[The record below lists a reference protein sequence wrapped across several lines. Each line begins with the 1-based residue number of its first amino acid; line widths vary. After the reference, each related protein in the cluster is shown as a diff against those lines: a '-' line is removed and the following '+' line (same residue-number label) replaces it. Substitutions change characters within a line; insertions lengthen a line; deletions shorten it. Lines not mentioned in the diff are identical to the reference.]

1 MDKLNEL
8 NLIEQP
14 AIELFQSLDYT
25 HQDCFHETF
34 GEKGTL
40 GRTTSSD
47 VVLIPKLRE
56 SLIKLNPTLPA
67 KAINQAIEEL
77 IRDRGILNPV
87 TANREVYKL
96 IRDGVKVHVNTLT
109 PSLSQKERANEE
121 SVETVRVIDWNN
133 PENNDFFLT
142 SQFWVTGE
150 MYKRRADLVGFV
162 NGLPLVFIELKAV
175 HKKLDDAFRDN
186 ITDYKDTIPQIFW
199 YNAFIILSNGSESR
213 IGTISADFEHFSE
226 WKKIN
231 SEGEEGVVS
240 LETIIKG
247 ICEKQ
252 KFLDILENFILY
264 KDSGGSLIKII
275 AKNHQYLGVN
285 SAIAAFQRF
294 LTCTQTLNPALSKTL
309 TPNPSP
315 KGRGELP
322 NYRGGFH
329 FSGLVQKVRELRQK
343 QTNAEQIVW
352 ELLRDRQFL
361 GLKFRRQ
368 HQIGEYIAD
377 FYCHEKMIVVEID
390 GAVHE
395 KEEVQ
400 KKDKKRDSYFQ
411 SLGLKVVRFPN
422 EIVLNNPE
430 KFLNDLSALIENL
443 PSPPGESTEI
453 IGHHPSTSGRRT
465 EDEGAAAHRLGV
477 FWHTQGSGK
486 SFSMIFFSQKILR
499 KFEGNYTFLIVTDRK
514 ELDEQIYKNFVSVGA
529 VTEQEV
535 HAETRDHLKQLLRE
549 NHRNIFT
556 LIQKFGTEFREK
568 FPKLSDRSDI
578 IVITDE
584 AHRSQYD
591 TLAMNMRTALP
602 NAAFIAFT
610 GTPLIVG
617 EELTRKT
624 FGDYVSIYNF
634 KQSIDDNATVPLY
647 YENRIPEV
655 QLKNE
660 DFGEDLERIIEDA
673 MLSPEQEEKFQ
684 QEFAREYHIITRD
697 DRLEKIS
704 EDIVAHFVSRGF
716 QGKAMVVS
724 IDKPTAVKMYDKVQ
738 RYWKKYIE
746 KLKTDVG
753 AYCNTPVETQDFAS
767 LWEKIKF
774 MEETDMAVVVS
785 GEQNEIEKFRKLG
798 LDIEKHRRRMVK
810 EDLAGKFKDPANPFR
825 IVFVCAMW
833 MTGFDV
839 PCLSTIYLDKPV
851 KNHTLMQTIARANR
865 VFGDKANGLIVDY
878 VGVFRELQKALAI
891 YGSGSGGGIKEGE
904 TPVKPKGE
912 LIKELEKAIEE
923 TECFC
928 KEKGI
933 DIQSIINSDK
943 LEKIKLITDA
953 VDAILVN
960 DESKSRYLT
969 LSSQVS
975 KLFKAILPDPQAN
988 RFYEKCTV
996 FTVIADKIK
1005 SISGEVDI
1013 TDIVGKVE
1021 HLLDESIETEGYV
1034 IREPHEPHG
1043 NHIIDLSQ
1051 IDFNVLRKKFL
1062 EGRKNTQIARIKAAI
1077 KSKLDSMVRFNR
1089 SRVDFLEKFRQLIE
1103 EYNSGAVNIELFF
1116 DRLLAFVKKLN
1127 AEEKRGIEENL
1138 TEEELALFDLLKK
1151 PDLSRKETK
1160 QVKLASKELL
1170 DKLKKEK
1177 LVLDWRRK
1185 QQARADV
1192 LLTIETILDAKLPR
1206 SYTPEL
1212 YEQKCISVFQHIYD
1226 SYYGAGKSVYAA

>member
-1 MDKLNEL
+1 MANYSEL
-8 NLIEQP
+8 SLVEQP
-14 AIELFQSLDYT
+14 AIELFQSLGYA
-25 HQDCFHETF
+25 HLDCFRETF

-40 GRTTSSD
+40 GRITSTD

-67 KAINQAIEEL
+67 EAINQAIEEL
-77 IRDRGILNPV
+77 IRNRSILNPA

-96 IRDGVKVHVNTLT
+96 IRDGVKVYVNTLT
-109 PSLSQKERANEE
+109 PTLSQKERAKTQGDTLTKTISQEESASEE

-133 PENNDFFLT
+133 PENNDFFLA

-162 NGLPLVFIELKAV
+162 NGLPLIFIELKAV
-175 HKKLDDAFRDN
+175 HKKLDDAFKDN
-186 ITDYKDTIPQIFW
+186 ITDYKDAIPQIFW
-199 YNAFIILSNGSESR
+199 YNTFIILSNGSESR

-247 ICEKQ
+247 TCEKQ

-285 SAIAAFQRF
+285 NTIESFKR
-294 LTCTQTLNPALSKTL
+294 
-309 TPNPSP
+309 
-315 KGRGELP
+315 
-322 NYRGGFH
+322 
-329 FSGLVQKVRELRQK
+329 
-343 QTNAEQIVW
+343 
-352 ELLRDRQFL
+352 
-361 GLKFRRQ
+361 LK
-368 HQIGEYIAD
+368 
-377 FYCHEKMIVVEID
+377 
-390 GAVHE
+390 
-395 KEEVQ
+395 
-400 KKDKKRDSYFQ
+400 
-411 SLGLKVVRFPN
+411 
-422 EIVLNNPE
+422 
-430 KFLNDLSALIENL
+430 ENQ
-443 PSPPGESTEI
+443 G
-453 IGHHPSTSGRRT
+453 
-465 EDEGAAAHRLGV
+465 RLGV

-499 KFEGNYTFLIVTDRK
+499 KFEGNFTFLIVTDRK
-514 ELDEQIYKNFVSVGA
+514 ELDEQIYKNFASVGA

-535 HAETRDHLKQLLRE
+535 HAETRDHLKLLLRE

-556 LIQKFGTEFREK
+556 LIQKFGTDGGEK

-655 QLKNE
+655 QLRNE
-660 DFGEDLERIIEDA
+660 DFGEDLERIIEAA
-673 MLSPEQEEKFQ
+673 MLSPEQEEKLQ
-684 QEFAREYHIITRD
+684 REFARQYHIITRD
-697 DRLEKIS
+697 DRLEKIA
-704 EDIVAHFVSRGF
+704 EDIVVHFVNRGF

-738 RYWKKYIE
+738 RYLKKYIE
-746 KLKTDVG
+746 KLKTDVKE
-753 AYCNTPVETQDFAS
+753 YYDTPVEAQNLAS
-767 LWEKIKF
+767 LREKIRF
-774 MEETDMAVVVS
+774 MEETDMAVMVS

-810 EDLAGKFKDPANPFR
+810 EDLAEKFKDPANPFR

-839 PCLSTIYLDKPV
+839 PCLSTIYLDKPM

-904 TPVKPKGE
+904 TPVRSKSE
-912 LIKELEKAIEE
+912 LLMELEKAIAQ
-923 TECFC
+923 TEGFC
-928 KEKGI
+928 KKKGI
-933 DIQSIINSDK
+933 DVQKIISSDK

-960 DESKSRYLT
+960 DESKRRYLT
-969 LSSQVS
+969 LASLVS

-988 RFYEKCTV
+988 RFYEKCTIL
-996 FTVIADKIK
+996 TVIADKIK

-1013 TDIVGKVE
+1013 TNVIGKVE
-1021 HLLDESIETEGYV
+1021 HLLDESIEAEGYV

-1062 EGRKNTQIARIKAAI
+1062 EGQKNTQIARIKAAI
-1077 KSKLDSMVRFNR
+1077 KSKLNSMVRFNR
-1089 SRVDFLEKFRQLIE
+1089 SRIDFLEKFQQLIE
-1103 EYNSGAVNIELFF
+1103 EYNSGAINIELFF

-1127 AEEKRGIEENL
+1127 EEEKRGIEENL

-1192 LLTIETILDAKLPR
+1192 LLTIETTLDAKLPR

>member
-1 MDKLNEL
+1 MTNYNEL
-8 NLIEQP
+8 SLVEQP
-14 AIELFQSLDYT
+14 AIELFQSLGYN

-34 GEKGTL
+34 GEKGIL
-40 GRTTSSD
+40 GRVTSTD
-47 VVLIPKLRE
+47 VVLIPKLKE
-56 SLIKLNPTLPA
+56 ALINLNPSLPGE
-67 KAINQAIEEL
+67 AINQTIEEL
-77 IRDRGILNPV
+77 TRDRSILNPI
-87 TANREVYKL
+87 TANREIYNL
-96 IRDGVKVHVNTLT
+96 IRNGVKIKVKRPDGTEDDETL
-109 PSLSQKERANEE
+109 
-121 SVETVRVIDWNN
+121 RVIDFDD
-133 PENNDFFLT
+133 PSNNDFFLA
-142 SQFWVTGE
+142 SQFWITGE

-162 NGLPLVFIELKAV
+162 NGLPLIFIELKAV
-175 HKKLDDAFRDN
+175 HKKLEDAFRDN
-186 ITDYKDTIPQIFW
+186 LTDYKDTIPQIFW

-213 IGTISADFEHFSE
+213 IGTISADLEHFSE

-231 SEGEEGVVS
+231 SEGEAGIVS

-247 ICEKQ
+247 TCERHRI
-252 KFLDILENFILY
+252 LDLLENFILY
-264 KDSGGSLIKII
+264 KDTGGSLIKII

-285 SAIAAFQRF
+285 NTIESFKR
-294 LTCTQTLNPALSKTL
+294 
-309 TPNPSP
+309 
-315 KGRGELP
+315 
-322 NYRGGFH
+322 
-329 FSGLVQKVRELRQK
+329 
-343 QTNAEQIVW
+343 
-352 ELLRDRQFL
+352 
-361 GLKFRRQ
+361 LK
-368 HQIGEYIAD
+368 
-377 FYCHEKMIVVEID
+377 
-390 GAVHE
+390 
-395 KEEVQ
+395 
-400 KKDKKRDSYFQ
+400 
-411 SLGLKVVRFPN
+411 
-422 EIVLNNPE
+422 
-430 KFLNDLSALIENL
+430 ENQ
-443 PSPPGESTEI
+443 G
-453 IGHHPSTSGRRT
+453 
-465 EDEGAAAHRLGV
+465 RLGV

-486 SFSMIFFSQKILR
+486 SFFMIFFSQKILR

-514 ELDEQIYKNFVSVGA
+514 ELDEQIYKNFASVGA

-556 LIQKFGTEFREK
+556 LIQKFGTEGGEK
-568 FPKLSDRSDI
+568 FPKLSDRSDV

-655 QLKNE
+655 HLKNE
-660 DFGEDLERIIEDA
+660 DFGENFGRIIEEA

-684 QEFAREYHIITRD
+684 REFAREYHIITRD
-697 DRLEKIS
+697 DRLEKIAG
-704 EDIVAHFVSRGF
+704 DIVAHFINRGY

-724 IDKPTAVKMYDKVQ
+724 IDKQTAVKMYDKVQ
-738 RYWKKYIE
+738 KYWKRYIE
-746 KLKTDVG
+746 QLKTDVG
-753 AYCNTPVETQDFAS
+753 VSCNTPIETQNLAF
-767 LWEKIKF
+767 LQEKIKF
-774 MEETDMAVVVS
+774 MQETDMAVVVS

-798 LDIEKHRRRMVK
+798 LDIEKHRKRMVK
-810 EDLAGKFKDPANPFR
+810 EDLAEKFKDPANPFR

-839 PCLSTIYLDKPV
+839 PCLSTIYLDKPM

-865 VFGDKANGLIVDY
+865 VFGDKTNGLIVDY

-912 LIKELEKAIEE
+912 LIKELGKAIGE
-923 TECFC
+923 TESFS
-928 KEKGI
+928 KEKEI
-933 DIQSIINSDK
+933 DIQRIINSDK
-943 LEKIKLITDA
+943 LEKIKLIMDA
-953 VDAILVN
+953 VDTILVN
-960 DESKSRYLT
+960 DESKRRYLT

-988 RFYEKCTV
+988 RFYEKCTL

-1005 SISGEVDI
+1005 SVSGEVDI
-1013 TDIVGKVE
+1013 TDVTGKVE
-1021 HLLDESIETEGYV
+1021 HLLDESIEAEGYI

-1043 NHIIDLSQ
+1043 DHIIDLSQ
-1051 IDFNVLRKKFL
+1051 IDFDVLRKKFL

-1077 KSKLDSMVRFNR
+1077 ESKLDSMVRFNR
-1089 SRVDFLEKFRQLIE
+1089 SRIDFLEKFQQLIE

-1151 PDLSRKETK
+1151 PDLSKKETK

-1212 YEQKCISVFQHIYD
+1212 YEQKCVTVFQHIYD
-1226 SYYGAGKSVYAA
+1226 SYYGAGKSIYAA